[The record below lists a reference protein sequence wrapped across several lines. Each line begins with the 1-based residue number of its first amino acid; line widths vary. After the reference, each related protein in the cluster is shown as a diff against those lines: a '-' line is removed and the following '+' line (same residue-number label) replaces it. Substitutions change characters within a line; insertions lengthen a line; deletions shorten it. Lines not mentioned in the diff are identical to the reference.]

1 VRQVEALVRR
11 KLKSKKRR
19 ARSAPAITT
28 ELGHIE
34 EELMRKL
41 GTRVKIISQGGHGK
55 IEIEYYSN
63 DDLTRILDAMG

>member
-1 VRQVEALVRR
+1 V
-11 KLKSKKRR
+11 
-19 ARSAPAITT
+19 SA

-63 DDLTRILDAMG
+63 DDLTRILEAIG